1 MENTDSYESKK
12 IKNDDMQKRNT
23 ELTRTMLLPFNY
35 PEALVKR

>member
-12 IKNDDMQKRNT
+12 KNDDMQKRNT
-23 ELTRTMLLPFNY
+23 ESTRTMLLPFNY